1 MNFADEILKKLP
13 FEPTSKQREAANE
26 LAKFLLDPDPRR
38 FFVLRGYAGT
48 GKTSLVSA
56 LVHALPAIKRKSVLL
71 APTGRAAKVLSLYSG
86 AIAHTIHKKIYRPSG
101 SADGP
106 FFSLQNNPHRDTLF
120 IVDEASMI
128 GQGTNEKMLYPN
140 NLLEDL
146 FYYVDQNE
154 NCRLLFVGD
163 IAQLPPVGLPDSPAL
178 SPAWLKKT
186 FGFPIQGVELNEVVR
201 QEIDSG
207 VLYNATKLR
216 VDIATANVIPAG
228 VQTPVPQFE
237 LEGYKD
243 IVRVQGAELID
254 ELEDAYRKYGPEETI
269 IICRS
274 NKRANIYNQQIRA
287 RIRWQEDEIANGD
300 HVMIVKNNYYWLS
313 QDQAAGS
320 KAGFIANGDTAEIV
334 RIRKRSEMHGFKF
347 ADVSLRLLDYPEEP
361 ELDARI
367 LLDTLYTEAPALT
380 AVQQQQFF
388 ESVAS
393 DYAELSKGA
402 RYLKMKQDPWYNAL
416 QVKFAYAVTCHKAQ
430 GGQWKAVFVE
440 QGYLT
445 DEMINTEFL
454 RWLYTALTRTT
465 EKLYLVGFNKEFF
478 GEE

>member
-1 MNFADEILKKLP
+1 MNFADEILRKLP
-13 FEPTSKQREAANE
+13 FDPTAKQREAAE
-26 LAKFLLDPDPRR
+26 ALAKFLLDPDPQRI
-38 FFVLRGYAGT
+38 FVLRGYAGT

-71 APTGRAAKVLSLYSG
+71 APTGRAAKVLAGYSG
-86 AIAHTIHKKIYRPSG
+86 KIAWTIHKKIYRPSA

-106 FFSLQNNPHRDTLF
+106 FFSIQSNPHRDTLF

-128 GQGTNEKMLYPN
+128 GQGTNDRMLYPN

-146 FYYVDQNE
+146 FYYVYQNE
-154 NCRLLFVGD
+154 NCRILFVGD
-163 IAQLPPVGLPDSPAL
+163 IAQLPPVGLNESPAL
-178 SPAWLKKT
+178 TPAWLKRT
-186 FGFPIQGVELNEVVR
+186 FGFPIHGVELNEVVR
-201 QEIDSG
+201 QETDSG

-216 VDIATANVIPAG
+216 IDIVTAAMLPAG
-228 VQTPVPQFE
+228 VQTPFPQFE
-237 LEGYKD
+237 LSGYRD
-243 IVRVQGAELID
+243 IVRVQGSELVE
-254 ELEDAYRKYGPEETI
+254 ELEAAYRKYGPEETI

-274 NKRANIYNQQIRA
+274 NKRANIYNQQIRV
-287 RIRWQEDEIANGD
+287 RIRWQEDEISTGD
-300 HVMIVKNNYYWLS
+300 HLMIVKNNYAWLPE
-313 QDQAAGS
+313 DS

-334 RIRKRSEMHGFKF
+334 RIGKYHELYGFRF
-347 ADVSLRLLDYPEEP
+347 ADVSLRLLDYPDEP
-361 ELDARI
+361 EFDTRIILDS
-367 LLDTLYTEAPALT
+367 LHTEAPALT
-380 AVQQQQFF
+380 PQQQQHLF
-388 ESVAS
+388 ESVSA
-393 DYAELSKGA
+393 DYAELSKSA
-402 RYLKMKQDPWYNAL
+402 RYLKMKEDKWYNAL

-445 DEMINTEFL
+445 GEMINTEFL

>member
-1 MNFADEILKKLP
+1 MDFAAEILKKLP
-13 FEPTSKQREAANE
+13 FEPTVKQREAAVE
-26 LAKFLLDPDPRR
+26 LAKFLLHPDPRR

-56 LVHALPAIKRKSVLL
+56 LVHALPAIRRKSVLL
-71 APTGRAAKVLSLYSG
+71 APTGRAAKVISNYSG
-86 AIAHTIHKKIYRPSG
+86 SPAWTIHKKIYRPSG
-101 SADGP
+101 NTDGP
-106 FFSLQNNPHRDTLF
+106 FFSLQHNTHRDTLF

-128 GQGTNEKMLYPN
+128 GQGTSDKMLYPN

-178 SPAWLKKT
+178 SPAYLKRT
-186 FGFPIQGVELNEVVR
+186 FGFPIHGVELNEVVR
-201 QEIDSG
+201 QEMDSG
-207 VLYNATKLR
+207 ILYNATKLR
-216 VDIATANVIPAG
+216 VDIATARVIPAG
-228 VQTPVPQFE
+228 VATPIPQFE
-237 LEGYKD
+237 LAGYRD
-243 IVRVQGAELID
+243 IVRVQGADLVEH
-254 ELEDAYRKYGPEETI
+254 LEDAYNKYGPEETI

-274 NKRANIYNQQIRA
+274 NKRANIYNQQIRT
-287 RIRWQEDEIANGD
+287 RIRWQEDEIAAGD
-300 HVMIVKNNYYWLS
+300 HLMVVKNNYHWLPE
-313 QDQAAGS
+313 DS

-334 RIRKRSEMHGFKF
+334 RIRKYHEMHGFRF
-347 ADVSLRLLDYPEEP
+347 ADVSLRLLDYPDEP

-367 LLDTLYTEAPALT
+367 MLDTLHTEAPALPT
-380 AVQQQQFF
+380 DRQQQLF
-388 ESVAS
+388 ESVAQ

-402 RYLKMKQDPWYNAL
+402 RYQKMKADPWYNAL

-454 RWLYTALTRTT
+454 RWLYTGITRAT
-465 EKLYLVGFNKEFF
+465 EKLFLVGFNKEFY
-478 GEE
+478 GES